1 MRTATSLPPMQG
13 VFDHAGLERQA
24 AALWRRMSF
33 TRAARMCGVSPGTVA
48 AWADGRALTPTMAR
62 RVAVAVIARE
72 NDWVGTFGTV
82 RVPDGLRIE
91 ATTDSDG
98 RVLVRVTDE
107 TNDERGEA

>member
-62 RVAVAVIARE
+62 RVATAMVATA

-91 ATTDSDG
+91 ASTDSDG
-98 RVLVRVTDE
+98 RVLVRVIP
-107 TNDERGEA
+107 TNDERGGA